1 MIAFRAKFPTTN
13 TLVASNGMSRRERR
27 RKLRKL
33 LAGKEQA
40 CFIVNTNITLA
51 EAKEELQNRVN
62 VCSHFITLSLSFSC
76 HDINKNFFNVQ
87 EPGLWVVLSNS
98 NVT

>member
-62 VCSHFITLSLSFSC
+62 VCSHFITLSLSSSC
-76 HDINKNFFNVQ
+76 HDRNKTLFNAQ
-87 EPGLWVVLSNS
+87 GLGLWVV
-98 NVT
+98 